1 MLLAKLL
8 GVIKR
13 EDRRGICPVFTW
25 VHLGCAWQKTQVL
38 VAYVREKSLSV
49 FRIKHLE
56 VRSSGIWWLFCFLP
70 WMVWISW
77 FKIVANI
84 SGGKMGKGER
94 RRKEEGGGG
103 RALRWNGEHRW
114 KFWPGLQG
122 NRFPGDCSAKQG
134 MRRVSVAATSWEGAK
149 ADSALGLTGGNYWL
163 LGGHCQK

>member
-25 VHLGCAWQKTQVL
+25 AHLGCAWQKTQVM
-38 VAYVREKSLSV
+38 VAYVGEKSLSV

-70 WMVWISW
+70 GMVWISW

-84 SGGKMGKGER
+84 SGRKMGKGER
-94 RRKEEGGGG
+94 RRVVLVNSEYSP
-103 RALRWNGEHRW
+103 HRILYQSPLSPVMVD
-114 KFWPGLQG
+114 FVAMQLAHGT
-122 NRFPGDCSAKQG
+122 
-134 MRRVSVAATSWEGAK
+134 SVWSPRCCWEGL
-149 ADSALGLTGGNYWL
+149 ALFNVINI
-163 LGGHCQK
+163 